1 MAEELGIGMETVMN
15 GVEKRAGFYRGY
27 LTDDRSF
34 IPLTI
39 VLGLTVAI
47 WLLVYLIG
55 AVGHPY
61 KPPAGL
67 LQRVPPPAPSAVA
80 ARP

>member
-1 MAEELGIGMETVMN
+1 MEIAMTRID
-15 GVEKRAGFYRGY
+15 KHAGYYRGY
-27 LTDDRSF
+27 LTDDRSW

-39 VLGLTVAI
+39 ILGITIGL

-61 KPPAGL
+61 KAPTTL
-67 LQRVPPPAPSAVA
+67 VQRAASSVTQQQEPETAP
-80 ARP
+80 RP

>member
-1 MAEELGIGMETVMN
+1 METVMN
-15 GVEKRAGFYRGY
+15 GHEKRAAYYRGY

-39 VLGLTVAI
+39 VLGITVAL
-47 WLLVYLIG
+47 WLFVYLIG

-61 KPPAGL
+61 KPQAGL
-67 LQRVPPPAPSAVA
+67 LQHAPPAAPA
-80 ARP
+80 AMAERH

>member
-1 MAEELGIGMETVMN
+1 METVMN
-15 GVEKRAGFYRGY
+15 GVEKRAAFYRGY

-34 IPLTI
+34 VPLTI

-67 LQRVPPPAPSAVA
+67 LQRASAAAPAALA
-80 ARP
+80 GRP

>member
-1 MAEELGIGMETVMN
+1 METVMN
-15 GVEKRAGFYRGY
+15 GVEKRAAFYRGY

-61 KPPAGL
+61 KPQAGSLQQAPA
-67 LQRVPPPAPSAVA
+67 PPAAMA
-80 ARP
+80 GRP

>member
-1 MAEELGIGMETVMN
+1 MEIAMTRID
-15 GVEKRAGFYRGY
+15 KHAGYYRGY
-27 LTDDRSF
+27 LTDDRSW

-39 VLGLTVAI
+39 VLGITVGL

-61 KPPAGL
+61 K
-67 LQRVPPPAPSAVA
+67 APMNLVQHASPSVTQQQGPVA
-80 ARP
+80 ARHP